1 MTVGTTVERPVGART
16 SNRLG
21 LMAGAGFI
29 GGIIG
34 FALSEMIMSNQ
45 TYSEYD
51 SWESIESQ
59 IKTDAAI
66 YFMLITLSI
75 GVAIIAAN
83 HLIDKRAVARETVII
98 GLVSLIFGGLIA
110 GYIAQSVYQSMLE
123 NADSMGDVRPARA
136 VGWLIAGAVG
146 GAAVG
151 ASFRTLKRVQNGVLG
166 GAGGGLIGGALFDSF
181 GSEGTARVF
190 GVCVIGTLMSL
201 LISTID
207 QARTN
212 LWLEV
217 VSGEM
222 KGRLFLLMDETTVI
236 GSDRSLQV
244 CLLSDRSIQP
254 RHLQLRF
261 SNGAAEFS
269 AIDSASILRNGA
281 VAMAGR
287 LADGEVIRVGNT
299 DLRIGYLK
307 TSSVSPT
314 ATTSYPSS
322 HGSDA
327 SGPRPRMTA
336 YEATH
341 GGQPS
346 GSGLN
351 QSPPPVTKQ
360 PVARP
365 RLQTKPRDQ

>member
-45 TYSEYD
+45 TYSEFD
-51 SWESIESQ
+51 TWEELKAQ
-59 IKTDAAI
+59 ARNDTAI
-66 YFMLITLSI
+66 WFMLIVLGI
-75 GVAIIAAN
+75 GAAIIAAN
-83 HLIDKRAVARETVII
+83 HMIDKRPVARETIII
-98 GLVSLIFGGLIA
+98 GLVSLIVGGLVA
-110 GYIAQSVYQSMLE
+110 GYLAETVYQSMLE
-123 NADSMGDVRPARA
+123 EATSESSVRPARA
-136 VGWLIAGAVG
+136 IGWMIAGALG

-151 ASFRTLKRVQNGVLG
+151 ASFKTMKRVQNGVLG

-181 GSEGTARVF
+181 GSDGTARAF
-190 GVCVIGTLMSL
+190 GVCLIGTLMGL

-212 LWLEV
+212 LWVEV

-287 LADGEVIRVGNT
+287 LADGDVIRVGNT

-327 SGPRPRMTA
+327 SGPQPRMTA